1 MEKNTFG
8 QLKNAI
14 VSLYNGKTETLLKLS
29 GGFQNDVFEFHDGQV
44 TQILRVTL
52 STNRSKE
59 MIQSELDFIEIL
71 SSNGIGVSTPIKS
84 IQGNYIEEISIQGV
98 TFYLTSFS
106 KAVGHFVNV
115 SNPREWNR
123 EIFQYWGKTIGKM
136 HFLTKKGNE
145 RFQTYNRP
153 SWSGQDNET
162 SLFLPT
168 ISEQASR
175 AYEKILKSIDALP
188 RSQHSYG
195 LIHNDFHQGNFF
207 VHEGDM
213 TIFDFDDCSFS
224 WFAQDIA
231 ASFYH
236 AVWQNSSFN
245 PDIKN
250 FPMEFIQC
258 FLKGYS
264 QENELKKETLEQIP
278 LFLKLREFFLLNLFY
293 KKWDTQNLLEWQSYT
308 LKDLQFRIENEIPY
322 TDVPFK
328 SL

>member
-1 MEKNTFG
+1 MDKNTYG
-8 QLKNAI
+8 QLKNSI

-29 GGFQNDVFEFHDGQV
+29 GGFQNDVFEFHDGQD
-44 TQILRVTL
+44 TRILRVTS

-59 MIQSELDFIEIL
+59 VIQSELDFIENL
-71 SSNGIGVSTPIKS
+71 SSNGIEVSIPIKS
-84 IQGNYIEEISIQGV
+84 IQGNYIEEISIQGG

-106 KAVGHFVNV
+106 KAVGQLVDV
-115 SNPREWNR
+115 SDPKDWNQGF
-123 EIFQYWGKTIGKM
+123 FQYWGRTMGKM
-136 HFLTKKGNE
+136 HSLTKLGNE
-145 RFQTYNRP
+145 RFKAYNRP
-153 SWSGQDNET
+153 SWSGQDAET
-162 SLFLPT
+162 SLFLST
-168 ISEQASR
+168 ISEQVSG
-175 AYEKILKSIDALP
+175 AYEKIIKSIDALP

-231 ASFYH
+231 ASYYH

-245 PDIKN
+245 PDFKN
-250 FPMEFIQC
+250 FPMEFIQS
-258 FLKGYS
+258 FLEGYS
-264 QENELKKETLEQIP
+264 QENELKKEILEQIP

-322 TDVPFK
+322 TDVPFN